1 MGRWVSW
8 FPMADGV
15 RKTTTRF
22 TMKTLRLVLLACVL
36 ACVGARA
43 FAQTTVT
50 IVATF
55 PNHRR

>member
-1 MGRWVSW
+1 
-8 FPMADGV
+8 MADGV